1 MLAEDPFIADDIAAF
16 GKRLRCGSITAERA
30 TRSYLDR
37 IAALDGKFGAYE
49 YVAADAALATARA
62 IDALLAAGCDLGPL
76 MGVPIAIKDLLRVD
90 EMPVAAGTRLDVD
103 DLIGPEGPVVTSL
116 RRAGCIIL
124 GKAKTVEFALGIT
137 GVSEPRGTPWNPSD
151 PAVHRIPGGSSSGS
165 AVAVAAGLCAFAIG
179 SDTGGSVRVPAA
191 LNGVFG
197 LKTSFGRLSN
207 AGVFPLAP
215 HLDTIGL
222 LTRCAR
228 DAEVVF
234 TMLTGNSPAI
244 ARPASCLRLGRPA
257 TYFFDGL
264 NDRCLRRV
272 EAAIEK
278 LRARGAMVEP
288 VDMPE
293 AEERETYFPNVVP
306 TGLIASLGRTRVSD
320 GLPLM
325 DPVVAARIRAGF
337 EVDAILVAQ
346 LEARRN
352 RSIHAVQN
360 RMAGFDA
367 WLTPTVIDTACP
379 VLALEKPE
387 VGLAMA
393 MALNRNT
400 QPANYLDLCAI
411 SIPLVTG
418 DDDLPFGFQLM
429 AARGQELELLATA
442 IAIED
447 ILIGDPLRPGN

>member
-1 MLAEDPFIADDIAAF
+1 
-16 GKRLRCGSITAERA
+16 
-30 TRSYLDR
+30 
-37 IAALDGKFGAYE
+37 
-49 YVAADAALATARA
+49 
-62 IDALLAAGCDLGPL
+62 
-76 MGVPIAIKDLLRVD
+76 
-90 EMPVAAGTRLDVD
+90 
-103 DLIGPEGPVVTSL
+103 
-116 RRAGCIIL
+116 
-124 GKAKTVEFALGIT
+124 
-137 GVSEPRGTPWNPSD
+137 
-151 PAVHRIPGGSSSGS
+151 
-165 AVAVAAGLCAFAIG
+165 
-179 SDTGGSVRVPAA
+179 
-191 LNGVFG
+191 
-197 LKTSFGRLSN
+197 
-207 AGVFPLAP
+207 
-215 HLDTIGL
+215 
-222 LTRCAR
+222 
-228 DAEVVF
+228 
-234 TMLTGNSPAI
+234 
-244 ARPASCLRLGRPA
+244 
-257 TYFFDGL
+257 
-264 NDRCLRRV
+264 
-272 EAAIEK
+272 
-278 LRARGAMVEP
+278 
-288 VDMPE
+288 
-293 AEERETYFPNVVP
+293 VP

-400 QPANYLDLCAI
+400 QPANYLDLCAV
-411 SIPLVTG
+411 SIPLLTD